1 MLGIRDRSKAQLDAP
16 AQPERRPI
24 EDLIAHIDHS
34 VDKLRAGNI
43 SGREFRDL
51 AAARRSREA
60 QAWVPIRG
68 AARLRGAR

>member
-1 MLGIRDRSKAQLDAP
+1 MLGIRDRTKVQLDVP
-16 AQPERRPI
+16 THPEQRPI
-24 EDLIAHIDHS
+24 DNLIAHIDHS

-43 SGREFRDL
+43 SGREFRNL

-60 QAWVPIRG
+60 QAWVPIRS